1 MSIPVNPLVKRGVVG
16 KAICEVRFRN
26 VVITHNKQP
35 MAVLLPKRKRR
46 VAPRGSG
53 KCRLNPR
60 TIMDRPS
67 DHGHAAQ
74 RLDERRAEG
83 AEWRRQV
90 PHSAQAE
97 WKVLPD
103 RADPVEIL
111 IGQGKT
117 RIAELLPIRYARMKA
132 NPFAFLRG
140 AAAIMA
146 ADLAPGPA
154 TGLRVQACGDC
165 HLANFGAYAAPEG
178 TPVFDV
184 NDFDETLPACFEWDV
199 KRLAVSLAVAGRVA
213 GASDRE
219 ARQLARTATKN
230 YRRHLGRLALMSPLE
245 AWSSR
250 IDLAGAIA
258 DIDTPKIRRNIEKRR
273 VAVLRGAAEHYG
285 LVERKNG
292 DWKIRDKPPL
302 VHHLSHRELHAHQA
316 FASYAET
323 LQEDR
328 RVLLQRYHRRDVAF
342 KTVGVGSVGT
352 FCAIGL
358 FVSDDG
364 APLLLQIKEAQQ
376 SVLEAFAGAS
386 AYLNHGERVIV
397 GERMMQA
404 ATDIFLGW
412 TRNPVN
418 GRYFYVRRLK
428 DSRLANIGTRLEAEL
443 PFYAALCGR
452 TLARAH
458 ARSGDAVALSGY
470 MGDDSEFDKAIAE
483 FAMAYADQT
492 KRDWRGLLDAI
503 KAGRIT
509 ADAQH
514 VSPT

>member
-1 MSIPVNPLVKRGVVG
+1 
-16 KAICEVRFRN
+16 
-26 VVITHNKQP
+26 
-35 MAVLLPKRKRR
+35 
-46 VAPRGSG
+46 
-53 KCRLNPR
+53 
-60 TIMDRPS
+60 MDRPS

-74 RLDERRAEG
+74 RLDERRTEG

-132 NPFAFLRG
+132 DPFAFLRG

-146 ADLAPGPA
+146 ADLASGPA

-376 SVLEAFAGAS
+376 SVLEAFAGAT

>member
-1 MSIPVNPLVKRGVVG
+1 VEGGG
-16 KAICEVRFRN
+16 KP
-26 VVITHNKQP
+26 H
-35 MAVLLPKRKRR
+35 
-46 VAPRGSG
+46 
-53 KCRLNPR
+53 
-60 TIMDRPS
+60 RPI
-67 DHGHAAQ
+67 
-74 RLDERRAEG
+74 
-83 AEWRRQV
+83 
-90 PHSAQAE
+90 
-97 WKVLPD
+97 
-103 RADPVEIL
+103 EIL

-146 ADLAPGPA
+146 ADLAPGPTA
-154 TGLRVQACGDC
+154 GLRVQACGDC
-165 HLANFGAYAAPEG
+165 HLANFGAYATPEG

-184 NDFDETLPACFEWDV
+184 NDFDETLPAPFEWDV
-199 KRLAVSLAVAGRVA
+199 KRLAASLAVAGRVA

-219 ARQLARTATKN
+219 ARLLARTATKN
-230 YRRHLGRLALMSPLE
+230 YRRHLGQLALLSPLE

-258 DIDTPKIRRNIEKRR
+258 DIDTPKIRRNIKKRR
-273 VAVLRGAAEHYG
+273 TAVLKGAAEHYG
-285 LVERKNG
+285 LVEGKNG
-292 DWKIRDKPPL
+292 NWRIKDKPPL
-302 VHHLSHRELHAHQA
+302 VHHLSHHELHAHQA
-316 FASYAET
+316 FTSYAET

-352 FCAIGL
+352 FCAIVL
-358 FVSDDG
+358 FVSGDG

-386 AYLNHGERVIV
+386 AYPNHAERVIV

-404 ATDIFLGW
+404 ATDVFLGW
-412 TRNPVN
+412 TRTPVD

-428 DSRLANIGTRLEAEL
+428 DPRLADIGTRLEAEL

-452 TLARAH
+452 TLARAL
-458 ARSGDAVALSGY
+458 ARASDAVALSGY

-483 FAMAYADQT
+483 FAVTYSDQT
-492 KRDWRGLLDAI
+492 ARDWRALLDAI
-503 KAGRIT
+503 KTGRLT
-509 ADAQH
+509 AAEQH
-514 VSPT
+514 VPST

>member
-1 MSIPVNPLVKRGVVG
+1 MTLSD
-16 KAICEVRFRN
+16 
-26 VVITHNKQP
+26 
-35 MAVLLPKRKRR
+35 
-46 VAPRGSG
+46 PRG
-53 KCRLNPR
+53 L
-60 TIMDRPS
+60 
-67 DHGHAAQ
+67 
-74 RLDERRAEG
+74 G
-83 AEWRRQV
+83 AEWRNRV
-90 PHSAQAE
+90 PLGAHAE
-97 WKVLPD
+97 WRPPAD
-103 RADPVEIL
+103 RPDPVEIL
-111 IGQGKT
+111 IEQGKS
-117 RIAELLPIRYARMKA
+117 RIPELLPVRYARMKA
-132 NPFAFLRG
+132 DAFAFLRG

-146 ADLAPGPA
+146 RDLASGPV
-154 TGLRVQACGDC
+154 TGLRLQVCGDC
-165 HLANFGAYAAPEG
+165 HLANFGAYATPEG

-184 NDFDETLPACFEWDV
+184 NDFDETLPAPFEWDV
-199 KRLAVSLAVAGRVA
+199 KRLAASLAVAGRVA

-219 ARQLARTATKN
+219 ARLLARSATKY
-230 YRRHLGRLALMSPLE
+230 YRRHLAKLAPLPPLD

-250 IDLAGAIA
+250 IDLAGAVA
-258 DIDTPKIRRNIEKRR
+258 DIDSPKIRRKIAKRR
-273 VAVLRGAAEHYG
+273 ATVLRGAAEHYG
-285 LVERKNG
+285 LVEQKNG

-302 VHHLSHRELHAHQA
+302 VHHLSHHELHAQQA

-328 RVLLQRYHRRDVAF
+328 RVLLRRYHRRDVAF

-364 APLLLQIKEAQQ
+364 APLLLQIKEAQE
-376 SVLEAFAGAS
+376 SVLAAFAGAS
-386 AYLNHGERVIV
+386 AYPNHGERVIV

-458 ARSGDAVALSGY
+458 ARAGDAMALSGY
-470 MGDDSEFDKAIAE
+470 IGDDSEFDKAIAE

-492 KRDWRGLLDAI
+492 ERDWRALLDAI
-503 KAGRIT
+503 KAGR
-509 ADAQH
+509 
-514 VSPT
+514 VSAGEHHILST